1 MGSLNEYKTL
11 AEKEQFYN
19 CIRIETEQEF
29 DNYFNQIQTNS
40 NGYAFRSINEAKFK
54 LYSSAQRQWIW
65 NDLSNAHTS
74 FNNYILSLISQIQQI
89 VILPLFLV
97 PIKFQQ
103 MTLLSWHCYNIIAN
117 LHH

>member
-65 NDLSNAHTS
+65 NDLSNAYTS
-74 FNNYILSLISQIQQI
+74 FNNYILSLISRIQQNN
-89 VILPLFLV
+89 
-97 PIKFQQ
+97 
-103 MTLLSWHCYNIIAN
+103 NITTFFSSNKSLAE
-117 LHH
+117 HPRK

>member
-40 NGYAFRSINEAKFK
+40 NGYAFRSINEAKEDV
-54 LYSSAQRQWIW
+54 
-65 NDLSNAHTS
+65 N
-74 FNNYILSLISQIQQI
+74 
-89 VILPLFLV
+89 
-97 PIKFQQ
+97 
-103 MTLLSWHCYNIIAN
+103 
-117 LHH
+117 

>member
-74 FNNYILSLISQIQQI
+74 FNNYILSLISQIQQNSNI
-89 VILPLFLV
+89 TTFLV